1 MGFDLSAFL
10 AIFPDFLI
18 AGVLSLLFY
27 LELRN
32 VKIHRKE
39 VFVGAVPSTDSQ
51 SNGAGNPKETPE
63 LSSNGMTFFY
73 SIAKNVQLS
82 MLAINVW
89 ILLTIV
95 LLPSSSIARLL
106 PSFSFD
112 GQLLIYSILGALFV
126 VSFLSTII
134 LRVSNTKPR
143 MIMTLLMIAAGT
155 FLLFYIPSMQWISGF
170 SLLVRMIILYAI
182 IASTLFLSYGFFV
195 LPSGKI
201 EKLSV
206 AGTFSTYIFTSGIL
220 FVNLFHT
227 LLI

>member
-32 VKIHRKE
+32 VKIQRKE
-39 VFVGAVPSTDSQ
+39 ISVLAVPGADPQ
-51 SNGAGNPKETPE
+51 SKGAGQPKETSD
-63 LSSNGMTFFY
+63 LTSNGISFFY
-73 SIAKNVQLS
+73 GIAKDVQLS
-82 MLAINVW
+82 MLAINIW
-89 ILLTIV
+89 ILLTIL

-106 PSFSFD
+106 PSFSLD
-112 GQLLIYSILGALFV
+112 VQLLIYSILGALFV

-134 LRVSNTKPR
+134 IRVSNTKTR
-143 MIMTLLMIAAGT
+143 MITTLLMIAVGT
-155 FLLFYIPSMQWISGF
+155 FLFFYIPSMQWISGF
-170 SLLVRMIILYAI
+170 GLLVRMIILYAI

-201 EKLSV
+201 EKLAV
-206 AGTFSTYIFTSGIL
+206 AGTFSTYVFTSAIL
-220 FVNLFHT
+220 FANLFHT